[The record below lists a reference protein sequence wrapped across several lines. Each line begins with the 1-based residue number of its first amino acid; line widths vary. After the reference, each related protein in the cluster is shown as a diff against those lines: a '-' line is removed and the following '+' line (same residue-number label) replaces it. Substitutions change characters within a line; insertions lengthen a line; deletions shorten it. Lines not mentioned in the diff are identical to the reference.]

1 MQIHNWNELPGHDKG
16 DGRVQRV
23 IAGENMTVLQQTIKA
38 GTKPN
43 PHSHPWEQMSIV
55 LKGRATFRCMGKE
68 VTHGPGG
75 LVVFPPN
82 EEHSTEVVG
91 DEDFFV
97 EEIFAPGVERLNKL
111 APDAE

>member
-1 MQIHNWNELPGHDKG
+1 MMQAYNWNELPGHDTG

-23 IAGENMTVLQQTIKA
+23 IAGDNMTVLQQTIKA
-38 GTKPN
+38 GSKPN
-43 PHSHPWEQMSIV
+43 PHSHPWEQMSII
-55 LKGRATFRCMGKE
+55 LSGRATFRCTGKE

-75 LVVFPPN
+75 LAVFPPN

-91 DEDFFV
+91 DEDLFV

-111 APDAE
+111 APKA